1 MTIVVVM
8 SLLSASG
15 WGLATYLLAMRRQ
28 DRRRDEFR
36 QAVEATHRGNNHPG
50 LQVVRSVPIG
60 SEVGNDDVT
69 KVGEAP
75 STTTSA
81 LNK

>member
-1 MTIVVVM
+1 MTIIVVM

-28 DRRRDEFR
+28 DRRRLEFM
-36 QAVEATHRGNNHPG
+36 QAVEVAYRAPRHPG
-50 LQVVRSVPIG
+50 LHVVRSVPIG

-75 STTTSA
+75 FTTTSA
-81 LNK
+81 LNR